1 LVVGWRPDAGALGVL
16 AGFGIALLFG
26 YALSWFGACV
36 GLGVKGPESAQS
48 IGFILLFPLA
58 FVSNAFVP
66 TNNLPTWLGTLAAW
80 NPVSAVAAAVREL
93 WGNPNPSS
101 TISAWPMQHPV
112 AAALMWSIAILG
124 VCTVVATRLFKVRT
138 AD

>member
-1 LVVGWRPDAGALGVL
+1 
-16 AGFGIALLFG
+16 
-26 YALSWFGACV
+26 
-36 GLGVKGPESAQS
+36 
-48 IGFILLFPLA
+48 
-58 FVSNAFVP
+58 
-66 TNNLPTWLGTLAAW
+66 
-80 NPVSAVAAAVREL
+80 VSAVAAAVREL